1 MRLEGIGLSLSGIC
15 ILHCIATPLLAF
27 TLPTWGGLL
36 LVSESVFHWILLCLA
51 IPISG
56 FAFWYSSQRHQAT
69 GTLILGLIGLFIMF
83 VGASHLF
90 GHEYEIALTVTGVIA
105 VSIAHMK
112 NLKRAHVRN
121 SE

>member
-1 MRLEGIGLSLSGIC
+1 MALMVYGEAGPSNPKTQAAFISQFAIAFGSSIAGGIL
-15 ILHCIATPLLAF
+15 ALLAF

-69 GTLILGLIGLFIMF
+69 GTLILG
-83 VGASHLF
+83 
-90 GHEYEIALTVTGVIA
+90 
-105 VSIAHMK
+105 
-112 NLKRAHVRN
+112 
-121 SE
+121 